1 MKTTWY
7 TADQVAEMLE
17 MHPKTIRKYIREGKL
32 KAQKVGKNWR
42 ISGHDL
48 SLFMEGEQP
57 QNNDMMRASNE
68 ERYSTE
74 ASSSEDDMRIKV
86 STVVDLSSVNKD
98 EASRLGNM
106 LVAITHSK
114 DPAYGKSTLNVQ
126 YFEKDEKL
134 RIMIWGTLAF
144 TEIMLGSI
152 KELTEERD
160 A

>member
-1 MKTTWY
+1 
-7 TADQVAEMLE
+7 
-17 MHPKTIRKYIREGKL
+17 
-32 KAQKVGKNWR
+32 
-42 ISGHDL
+42 
-48 SLFMEGEQP
+48 MEGDQP
-57 QNNDMMRASNE
+57 KSNDLVQMSNE
-68 ERYSTE
+68 ESYSTE
-74 ASSSEDDMRIKV
+74 ASLNQEKMGIKV
-86 STVVDLSSVNKD
+86 STVVDISSVNKD

-114 DPAYGKSTLNVQ
+114 DPTYGKSTLNVQ

-160 A
+160 V